1 MAEKKKNLRLN
12 CVSVGTEAVFHVLI
26 GLFSVCCI
34 IPFLF
39 VIIIS
44 FSSKESIT
52 TIGYSF
58 IPTSWSMDAYQYAF
72 NKLPQIWRSYFNSI
86 YITVIGTV
94 LSTTMCAMYAYV
106 LYRPDFKFRSFFN
119 FLSFFTMI
127 FGGGLV
133 PTYIVSKQLL
143 GLSENYA
150 ALIVPLLVSPFNI
163 IVMRSFFKSS
173 VPLELIEAA
182 TIDGSGEY
190 STLFRVVVPIAK
202 PGIATIAFKM
212 FGSTGAAII
221 ILIGGICCIACMND
235 MVTPSISL
243 EGRSIWI
250 LQSLPVS
257 PYMVLAAKLKVQ
269 IVLTLVPVVLCLF
282 AIAATVPCN
291 AIQFILGSAFAML
304 NVNLMALFG
313 IFLGLKMPN
322 LTWTSELIPIKQ
334 SFSVMIALIGGFLFN
349 AAFVGLYFLV
359 GRKVGEVIYLCLA
372 ILVTAVLGFVLNSWL
387 KNKGSRIFAEL

>member
-34 IPFLF
+34 IPFIF

-106 LYRPDFKFRSFFN
+106 LYRPDFRFRSFFN

-202 PGIATIAFKM
+202 PGIATIALLNALAYWNDWFNSLLYIQQKKVLQPLQALLMELQNNTEYLNRMAGMLGPDAIAEAAKM
-212 FGSTGAAII
+212 PSQALRMVLVVFIVVP
-221 ILIGGICCIACMND
+221 IACAY
-235 MVTPSISL
+235 PFFQRYI
-243 EGRSIWI
+243 
-250 LQSLPVS
+250 VS
-257 PYMVLAAKLKVQ
+257 G
-269 IVLTLVPVVLCLF
+269 LTV
-282 AIAATVPCN
+282 
-291 AIQFILGSAFAML
+291 GS
-304 NVNLMALFG
+304 V
-313 IFLGLKMPN
+313 
-322 LTWTSELIPIKQ
+322 
-334 SFSVMIALIGGFLFN
+334 
-349 AAFVGLYFLV
+349 
-359 GRKVGEVIYLCLA
+359 
-372 ILVTAVLGFVLNSWL
+372 
-387 KNKGSRIFAEL
+387 KG